1 MNPLTLVKRTQNI
14 NAREAALGI
23 GEQASWHTKYKDSA
37 YVFVGGIP
45 FDLTEGDL
53 LAVFAQYNNSFNSI
67 HQLSLSLSLLTIFI
81 NLNDN
86 FRYGEVV
93 DVNLVRDKGTG
104 KSKGFAFLAYED
116 QRSTNLAVGGSL
128 FSDFIIIIIIL

>member
-1 MNPLTLVKRTQNI
+1 MPEKLHSASASKPPGTPSTRIPLTSSSVASPSISPRVTSSPFSLSIITLSIQFI
-14 NAREAALGI
+14 N
-23 GEQASWHTKYKDSA
+23 
-37 YVFVGGIP
+37 
-45 FDLTEGDL
+45 
-53 LAVFAQYNNSFNSI
+53 
-67 HQLSLSLSLLTIFI
+67 SLSLLTIFI

-128 FSDFIIIIIIL
+128 FSDFIMFFFFFFL